1 MLRNLGKT
9 AVRFLSF
16 REIPMRIP
24 LSVLTPLAAIALSVA
39 PSVATAQLTIT
50 LEGTVRNAAGE
61 PVVGAVVAVT
71 NPATNERRGVNT
83 NEIGRFRVLGLGPG
97 RYEVVVRAIGFE
109 QETQM
114 VELLLGQRA
123 NLLFELQATATQL
136 TGVEVTAD
144 RTTTVEVQRTS
155 VSAPVVQQMIEQL
168 PTIDRNIMTL
178 AAVTPGVKGFAPAAG
193 RALPSAGAMP
203 ELRFNNFYLDGV
215 ELKSLFNG
223 NLVGIPQTGAP
234 LPQEAIQEFRV
245 FINPY
250 DAEYS
255 HAGAYVISAE
265 SNRGTNETRGAVFGF
280 FQNQELAAKTQFQAT
295 LPSFKRLQLGAN
307 LRGPLQRDRLF
318 YALNYEVTD
327 SDNIIDVV
335 PGNPAVWSQYAGSF
349 KAPNLNHTGFLRA
362 TYTPSERNTL
372 DASWSTRYM
381 TGESFFGPGSPPVAR
396 NGGIDQTYFI
406 NIAQLRHR
414 YLPTP
419 SLLNELSFQ
428 LVHWHHDEGQLE
440 EREERVYPGIRLGT
454 ATFPLELNEMHLRL
468 INRLTYTKDNW
479 GGSHAFKAGAE
490 ISRIDADQFSPNF
503 RLGSFRYNN
512 DTDTQARE
520 VVIGIG
526 YQDRNG
532 VTDAKAELGGWITG
546 FYLNDEWRPTSTL
559 TLNIGIRYDAE
570 INTLNN
576 DFTVP
581 WASDTAINTKPS
593 LANYVNRGDRKN
605 DLDNISPRLSFS
617 WDPFGSNQTFIRGGF
632 GIIYDRVASFIGFQE
647 RLAATWRT
655 YTIASPTTMDV
666 AALRQQVIAGPD
678 TSRPNIILVKN
689 KMETPE
695 NRQMSI
701 GVGHQFSDDLAVNA
715 DYVHQDVRH
724 LYLRLNANY
733 RQGANQPRVLTQRFG
748 DIVLWDDFGRA
759 KFDALMLSVNY
770 RRAQFLTNLAYT
782 LGFYKADYDA
792 VTAPMYAYRSSYNMQ
807 RTAGDERHRIVLSEV
822 ADFAKWGG
830 FQIAAI
836 VTLASPRPFGAF
848 IGTDYNLD
856 NDQTDDFFPDSLDA
870 PTGPYGPPNGMRTI
884 HPGNDW
890 KFWYRNV
897 DLRVAKSLFTAQ
909 GTTVRLTAEVFN
921 VFDTDNIAAFD
932 NRART
937 GTGVKRPTFRAP
949 SQAFSARRAQ
959 FGARLE
965 F

>member
-1 MLRNLGKT
+1 
-9 AVRFLSF
+9 
-16 REIPMRIP
+16 MRIP
-24 LSVLTPLAAIALSVA
+24 LSVLTPLAAIAIAVA
-39 PSVATAQLTIT
+39 PSMATAQLTIT

-61 PVVGAVVAVT
+61 PIVGAVVGVT
-71 NPATNERRGVNT
+71 NPATNERRGANT

-97 RYEVVVRAIGFE
+97 RYEVTVRAIGFE

-123 NLLFELQATATQL
+123 NLLFELQPTATQL

-178 AAVTPGVKGFAPAAG
+178 AAVTPGVKGFAPQSG
-193 RALPSAGAMP
+193 RSLPSAGAMP

-280 FQNQELAAKTQFQAT
+280 FQNQEFTAKTQFQTT
-295 LPSFKRLQLGAN
+295 LPSFKRMQLGAN
-307 LRGPLQRDRLF
+307 LRGPIQRDRLF

-327 SDNIIDVV
+327 SENILDVV
-335 PGNPAVWSQYAGSF
+335 PGNPTVWAQYAGSF

-362 TYTPSERNTL
+362 TYTPSERNTF
-372 DASWSTRYM
+372 DASWSTRYL
-381 TGESFFGPGSPPVAR
+381 TGESFFGPGNPPVAR

-414 YLPTP
+414 YIPTP
-419 SLLNELSFQ
+419 SLLNELSLQ

-440 EREERVYPGIRLGT
+440 EREERNYPGIRLGT

-468 INRLTYTKDNW
+468 VNRFSYTKDNW
-479 GGSHAFKAGAE
+479 GGSHLLKVGAE
-490 ISRIDADQFSPNF
+490 VSRINADQFSPNF
-503 RLGSFRYNN
+503 RLGSFRYAADDPNAQP
-512 DTDTQARE
+512 TQGT
-520 VVIGIG
+520 IGIG

-532 VTDAKAELGGWITG
+532 VTDAKAELSGWITG

-559 TLNIGIRYDAE
+559 TLNLGIRYDAE
-570 INTLNN
+570 LNTLNN

-581 WASDTAINTKPS
+581 WASDTAISNK
-593 LANYVNRGDRKN
+593 AAIADYVNRGDRKN
-605 DLDNISPRLSFS
+605 DLNNISPRISFS
-617 WDPFGSNQTFIRGGF
+617 WDPTGANRTFIRGGF

-647 RLAATWRT
+647 RLASTWLT
-655 YTIASPTTMDV
+655 YTFANPGTTD
-666 AALRQQVIAGPD
+666 AAVLRQQVIDGTA

-689 KMETPE
+689 KMEAPE

-701 GVGHQFSDDLAVNA
+701 GVGHQLSDDLAVNV

-724 LYLRLNANY
+724 LYTRLNANWLDTT
-733 RQGANQPRVLTQRFG
+733 RTPDSRVLTTNYG
-748 DIVLWDDFGRA
+748 DIILWDDFGRA
-759 KFDALMLSVNY
+759 KFDAVMMSVNY

-792 VTAPMYAYRSSYNMQ
+792 VTAPAYPFRSSYNMQ

-822 ADFAKWGG
+822 ADFATWGG
-830 FQIAAI
+830 IQVAAI
-836 VTLASPRPFGAF
+836 VTLASPRPYSAF
-848 IGTDYNLD
+848 IGQDLNKD
-856 NDQTDDFFPDSLDA
+856 NDNTDDFFP
-870 PTGPYGPPNGMRTI
+870 NGEPDGERTI

-890 KFWYRNV
+890 KYWYRNV
-897 DLRVAKSLFTAQ
+897 DLRLGKSLFTAQ

-921 VFDTDNIAAFD
+921 VFNTDNIAGFGGRRQNALGATLSNFGQPTSAF
-932 NRART
+932 
-937 GTGVKRPTFRAP
+937 G
-949 SQAFSARRAQ
+949 ARRAQ
-959 FGARLE
+959 LGARFE